1 MRGRMPDGETHRRR
15 EEQPVP
21 NGRLSRPP
29 KEGDQTIVLLVKP
42 TTASQPKKLFLQSPL
57 QARRCY
63 CLQGCRT
70 RYGMQG
76 QREFGVGMEN
86 FGDVG
91 KLLWGVWRKGQPLIS
106 LARSPH
112 VLLSTRYSSL
122 MFFTF
127 TWLQAYLIDANVSIC
142 PWAFLTAI
150 QK

>member
-1 MRGRMPDGETHRRR
+1 MRGGMPDGETHRRR

-21 NGRLSRPP
+21 NGRPSRPP
-29 KEGDQTIVLLVKP
+29 KERDQTIVLLVKP
-42 TTASQPKKLFLQSPL
+42 TTASQPKKLFLQTAL

-70 RYGMQG
+70 YYGMQG

-106 LARSPH
+106 LAQSPRFREN
-112 VLLSTRYSSL
+112 LNLSTRFSLL

-127 TWLQAYLIDANVSIC
+127 T
-142 PWAFLTAI
+142 
-150 QK
+150 